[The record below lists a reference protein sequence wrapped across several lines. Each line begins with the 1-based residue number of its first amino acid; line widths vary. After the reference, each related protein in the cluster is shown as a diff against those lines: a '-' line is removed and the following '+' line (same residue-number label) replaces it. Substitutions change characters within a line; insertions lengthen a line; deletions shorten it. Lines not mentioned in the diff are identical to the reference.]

1 MLRDQAA
8 GVLLLDKPAGLT
20 SFGLVDRVRR
30 WSKVKKV
37 GHTGTLDPFATG
49 LLVLCLGKAT
59 RLAHYITAWDKE
71 YEGTIRLGEDT
82 DTDDATGQV
91 ILKRDTQRLG
101 REDVQLAL
109 EGFRGQIQQ
118 LPPRFSAKKL
128 GGVPSYKRARK
139 GEDVALQPA
148 TVQIHELEL
157 KEVEI
162 PLVHFRARCSKGT
175 YMRSLARDLGKV
187 LGCGGHLAEL
197 RRVAVGHLRV
207 EEALKWEEVRTL
219 RGETLVAKVWPM
231 ERVLSGWR
239 KILLAPQ
246 WAHRAKHGQDL
257 PPEAFAG
264 QLDGTDQHGE
274 KVVLTDEFGGLLGI
288 GIVRGEVTGLHIH
301 PEQVW
306 SGP

>member
-1 MLRDQAA
+1 MRDQAG

-30 WSKVKKV
+30 WSKAKKV

-59 RLAHYITAWDKE
+59 RLAYYITAWDKE
-71 YEGTIRLGEDT
+71 YEGTICLGKET
-82 DTDDATGQV
+82 DTDDATGEV
-91 ILKRDTQRLG
+91 ILEGDVAG
-101 REDVQLAL
+101 VSAEDVERAL
-109 EGFRGQIQQ
+109 ERFRGEIQQ

-128 GGVPSYKRARK
+128 AGVPSYKKARR
-139 GEDVALQPA
+139 GESVDLQPA

-162 PLVHFRARCSKGT
+162 PLIRFRARCSKGT

-187 LGCGGHLAEL
+187 LGCGAHLAEL

-207 EEALKWEEVRTL
+207 EEALKWEELRSL
-219 RGETLVAKVWPM
+219 RGEALMAKMWPM

-239 KILLAPQ
+239 KLLLAPQ
-246 WAHRAKHGQDL
+246 WAHKAKHGQDL
-257 PPEAFAG
+257 PLEAFCG
-264 QLDGTDQHGE
+264 QLDPAEQIGE
-274 KVVLTDEFGGLLGI
+274 RVVLANELGELLGV
-288 GIVRGEVTGLHIH
+288 GVVMGEGLEVHIH

>member
-1 MLRDQAA
+1 MRDQAG

-30 WSKVKKV
+30 WSKMKKA

-71 YEGTIRLGEDT
+71 YEGTILLGEDT

-91 ILKRDTQRLG
+91 ILKQDVVGLAP
-101 REDVQLAL
+101 EDVERAL
-109 EGFRGQIQQ
+109 EGFRGEIQQ

-128 GGVPSYKRARK
+128 GGVPSYKRARR
-139 GEDVALQPA
+139 GEDVELQPA

-162 PLVHFRARCSKGT
+162 PLVRFRARCSKGT

-207 EEALKWEEVRTL
+207 EEALRWEEVRHL
-219 RGETLVAKVWPM
+219 RGESLTAKLWPM
-231 ERVLSGWR
+231 ERVFSGWR
-239 KILLAPQ
+239 KVLLTWQ
-246 WAHRAKHGQDL
+246 WARRARHGQDL
-257 PPEAFAG
+257 PLEAFSG
-264 QLDGTDQHGE
+264 QLDCKDQHGE
-274 KVVLTDEFGGLLGI
+274 RVVLADELGELLGI
-288 GIVRGEVTGLHIH
+288 GIVMGEGPGMHIH

-306 SGP
+306 RDP